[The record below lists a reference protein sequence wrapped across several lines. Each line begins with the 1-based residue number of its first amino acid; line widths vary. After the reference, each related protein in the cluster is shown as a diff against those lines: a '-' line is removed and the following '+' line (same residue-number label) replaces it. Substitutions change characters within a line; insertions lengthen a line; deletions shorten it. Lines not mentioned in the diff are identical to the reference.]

1 MLPRV
6 RRRPRSAALRR
17 DSSPRSAGALLPS
30 PPLFWSP
37 SPKPRR
43 RRAGR
48 RPRAASARSRSALR
62 VWLHPRGG
70 AGLSLGGRLCARGSG
85 QGNGL
90 HSLRCSQP
98 SARRANEPSRLAP
111 RTHSALGPR
120 RMSRQDPSVTAK
132 LINGGVAGLVGVT
145 CVFPIDLA
153 KTRLQNQHGKDI
165 YKGMIDCLTKTA
177 RVEGFLGMYQGA
189 AVNLTLVTPE
199 KAIKLAANDF
209 FRQLLMEDGTQQN
222 LKMEMLAGC
231 GAGMCQVVV
240 TCPMEMLKI
249 QLQDAGR
256 LVRQG
261 SAPAPSSSRPCTI
274 GSAPTHKR
282 PSATLIAWELLH
294 TQGLAGLY
302 RGLGATLLRDIPF
315 SVIYFPLFA
324 NLNHLGLNELTG
336 KASFAHSFVS
346 GCAAGSVAAVAVTP
360 LDVLK
365 TRIQTLKKGLGE
377 DSYSGITDCAR
388 KLWIQEGPSAFVKGA
403 GCRALVIAPLFGIA
417 QGVYFIGIGERILK
431 CFE

>member
-1 MLPRV
+1 MAKQDLSPDCV
-6 RRRPRSAALRR
+6 
-17 DSSPRSAGALLPS
+17 SSLQPASLLHS
-30 PPLFWSP
+30 GSP
-37 SPKPRR
+37 SFPWR
-43 RRAGR
+43 
-48 RPRAASARSRSALR
+48 
-62 VWLHPRGG
+62 
-70 AGLSLGGRLCARGSG
+70 
-85 QGNGL
+85 
-90 HSLRCSQP
+90 
-98 SARRANEPSRLAP
+98 
-111 RTHSALGPR
+111 
-120 RMSRQDPSVTAK
+120 SVTAK

-165 YKGMIDCLTKTA
+165 YKGMIDCLMKTA
-177 RVEGFLGMYQGA
+177 RVEGFLGMYRGA

-209 FRQLLMEDGTQQN
+209 FRQLLMEDGMQRD

-256 LVRQG
+256 LAAQQQSPAPAPASCRPHSVG
-261 SAPAPSSSRPCTI
+261 SAPA
-274 GSAPTHKR
+274 HKR
-282 PSATLIAWELLH
+282 PSATLIAWELLR

-302 RGLGATLLRDIPF
+302 KGLGATLLRDIPF
-315 SVIYFPLFA
+315 SIVYFPLFA
-324 NLNHLGLNELTG
+324 NLNNLGFNELAG
-336 KASFAHSFVS
+336 KASFAHSFMS
-346 GCAAGSVAAVAVTP
+346 GCAAGSIAAVTVTP

-365 TRIQTLKKGLGE
+365 TRIQTLRKGLGE
-377 DSYSGITDCAR
+377 DSYSGIRDCAR
-388 KLWIQEGPSAFVKGA
+388 KVWIQEGPSAFMKGA

-417 QGVYFIGIGERILK
+417 QGVYFLGIGERILK

>member
-1 MLPRV
+1 MNVDSLAAQQRSELYPGFQKRQRFLPKAGEEAAAQGGRHLPGRWLGPGCTQNPCSV
-6 RRRPRSAALRR
+6 HTATGPEPRKLPLLPPDSPNSGYPKEPAALC
-17 DSSPRSAGALLPS
+17 PGIPS
-30 PPLFWSP
+30 PC
-37 SPKPRR
+37 RMT
-43 RRAGR
+43 
-48 RPRAASARSRSALR
+48 
-62 VWLHPRGG
+62 HQD
-70 AGLSLGGRLCARGSG
+70 LSI
-85 QGNGL
+85 
-90 HSLRCSQP
+90 
-98 SARRANEPSRLAP
+98 
-111 RTHSALGPR
+111 
-120 RMSRQDPSVTAK
+120 TAK

-153 KTRLQNQHGKDI
+153 KTRLQNQHGKAM
-165 YKGMIDCLTKTA
+165 YKGMIDCLMKTA
-177 RVEGFLGMYQGA
+177 RAEGFFGMYRGA

-209 FRQLLMEDGTQQN
+209 FRQLLMEDGMQRN

-256 LVRQG
+256 LAVHHQG
-261 SAPAPSSSRPCTI
+261 SASAPSTSRSYTT
-274 GSAPTHKR
+274 GSASTHRR
-282 PSATLIAWELLH
+282 PSATLIAWELLR

-302 RGLGATLLRDIPF
+302 KGLGATLLRDIPF
-315 SVIYFPLFA
+315 SIIYFPLFA
-324 NLNHLGLNELTG
+324 NLNNLGFNELAG

-346 GCAAGSVAAVAVTP
+346 GCVAGSVAAVAVTP

-377 DSYSGITDCAR
+377 DIYSGITDCAR
-388 KLWIQEGPSAFVKGA
+388 KLWIQEGPSAFMKGA

-431 CFE
+431 CFD

>member
-1 MLPRV
+1 MNI
-6 RRRPRSAALRR
+6 
-17 DSSPRSAGALLPS
+17 DSQ
-30 PPLFWSP
+30 
-37 SPKPRR
+37 
-43 RRAGR
+43 
-48 RPRAASARSRSALR
+48 ASF
-62 VWLHPRGG
+62 HI
-70 AGLSLGGRLCARGSG
+70 
-85 QGNGL
+85 
-90 HSLRCSQP
+90 
-98 SARRANEPSRLAP
+98 
-111 RTHSALGPR
+111 
-120 RMSRQDPSVTAK
+120 TAK

-153 KTRLQNQHGKDI
+153 KTRLQNQHGKAM
-165 YKGMIDCLTKTA
+165 YKGMIDCLMKTA
-177 RVEGFLGMYQGA
+177 RAEGFFGMYRGA

-209 FRQLLMEDGTQQN
+209 FRQLLMEDGMQRN

-240 TCPMEMLKI
+240 TSPMEMLKI

-256 LVRQG
+256 LAVHHQG
-261 SAPAPSSSRPCTI
+261 SASAPSASRSYTT
-274 GSAPTHKR
+274 GSASTHKR
-282 PSATLIAWELLH
+282 PSATLIARELLR

-302 RGLGATLLRDIPF
+302 KGLGATLLRDIPF
-315 SVIYFPLFA
+315 SIIYFPLFA
-324 NLNHLGLNELTG
+324 NLNHLGFNELAG

-346 GCAAGSVAAVAVTP
+346 GCVAGSVAAVAVTP

-377 DSYSGITDCAR
+377 DVYSGITDCAR
-388 KLWIQEGPSAFVKGA
+388 KLWIQEGPSAFMKGA

>member
-1 MLPRV
+1 
-6 RRRPRSAALRR
+6 
-17 DSSPRSAGALLPS
+17 
-30 PPLFWSP
+30 
-37 SPKPRR
+37 
-43 RRAGR
+43 
-48 RPRAASARSRSALR
+48 
-62 VWLHPRGG
+62 
-70 AGLSLGGRLCARGSG
+70 
-85 QGNGL
+85 
-90 HSLRCSQP
+90 
-98 SARRANEPSRLAP
+98 
-111 RTHSALGPR
+111 
-120 RMSRQDPSVTAK
+120 MSRQDPSVTAK

-177 RVEGFLGMYQGA
+177 RAEGFLGMYQGA

-261 SAPAPSSSRPCTI
+261 SAPAPSSPRPCTI

-346 GCAAGSVAAVAVTP
+346 GCAAGSVAAIAVTP